1 MKNKWKIGFLL
12 LLGINLLIAIIML
25 SLLMMPTSNKESSKQ
40 KDLKEDDHVSFHVKS
55 NKNDLNRLINHYLKE
70 EAADSPIEYQV
81 VLGDEVELYGTI
93 PFFSE
98 ELNMKLT
105 FVPEALKNGDLVLK
119 QKSMAIG
126 RLHLPIAYVLSFISD
141 NYKLPMGVDIR
152 PDDHL
157 VYVHMQHLKLKS
169 DLKIQADKFD
179 LKKDDIAFT
188 ILVPVK

>member
-25 SLLMMPTSNKESSKQ
+25 SLIMMPTSNKESSKQ
-40 KDLKEDDHVSFHVKS
+40 KDLKEDHVSFHVKS

-141 NYKLPMGVDIR
+141 NYKLPRGVDIR

-157 VYVHMQHLKLKS
+157 VYVHMQQLKLKS
-169 DLKIQADKFD
+169 DLKIKADKFD